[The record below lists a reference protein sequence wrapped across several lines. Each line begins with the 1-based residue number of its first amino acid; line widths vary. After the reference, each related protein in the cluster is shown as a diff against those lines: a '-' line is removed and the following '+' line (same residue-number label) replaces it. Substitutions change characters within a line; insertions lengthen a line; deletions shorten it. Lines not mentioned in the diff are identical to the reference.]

1 MGQLIIKIDSNV
13 NNYKFQVTVT
23 SPRNL
28 GANEKLP
35 LFGKITEFYAHERC
49 VSLQYSKR
57 QNLRY
62 LLGLNVIIYVFWSI
76 I

>member
-35 LFGKITEFYAHERC
+35 FLEK
-49 VSLQYSKR
+49 S
-57 QNLRY
+57 QNFMPTKD
-62 LLGLNVIIYVFWSI
+62 V
-76 I
+76 

>member
-35 LFGKITEFYAHERC
+35 LLEKSQNFMPTKD
-49 VSLQYSKR
+49 VWVYSIQKDR
-57 QNLRY
+57 TW
-62 LLGLNVIIYVFWSI
+62 GIC
-76 I
+76 